1 MVKAILYVT
10 HPEMAQRIKLH
21 IVCMGQRIS
30 FLLILGEKEW
40 KYRSGAGLGLDDK
53 VGSRFGQM
61 FFPFYQ
67 TLSFYQ

>member
-1 MVKAILYVT
+1 
-10 HPEMAQRIKLH
+10 
-21 IVCMGQRIS
+21 MGQRIS
-30 FLLILGEKEW
+30 FFLILGEKEW